1 MIIVIESGT
10 DTDTPLN
17 PFLDIYG
24 SIYWLSIYRVIIL
37 VIIIQK
43 NRHKKECV
51 TNYLTL
57 PRPTHVATKFLFK
70 MNHPCDH

>member
-1 MIIVIESGT
+1 MIIVIESDT

-37 VIIIQK
+37 VIVIQK
-43 NRHKKECV
+43 NRHKKGVCHKLF
-51 TNYLTL
+51 Y
-57 PRPTHVATKFLFK
+57 ATTTD
-70 MNHPCDH
+70 PCRDQVFI